1 VGTSTRL
8 PPLPRR
14 PPPSTGTER
23 RPIASPPLPPV
34 PDTLLPGA
42 RPRSDTLMPVV
53 PAVANSRTAAS
64 IAAIRAT
71 VDRLKRRLHR

>member
-1 VGTSTRL
+1 
-8 PPLPRR
+8 LPRR

-23 RPIASPPLPPV
+23 RPIASPPPPI